1 MQKVWFRNSVDSLRG
16 NRVFYRAS
24 VDFATIET
32 SRRLEAAGTIDPS
45 NLREVQAVTVMDEV
59 ETLARPQYNLRQL
72 LRVVPISGLSARI
85 RLPTGYTGQEK
96 VGPLEEAELTKKA
109 FSWVPLNLWKNVVH
123 VLASAEDQ
131 IIADSAQNLLDTEEA
146 AKELA
151 RMENK
156 QISEELEGNITE
168 KVSTATYSDWGAY
181 SNGVSTTN
189 PFIAIRAKLDYI
201 RRKGRVPNII
211 AMHSTLYSKFVL
223 NTYVGQAVHYGMA
236 TMGDNGGVF
245 TLPGYPG
252 IRVIVDDQLTETPTG
267 SVGPIVGCTRGAVLG
282 VGPTLSVEYNGG
294 ASFYDAFAIAP
305 FIEPKLVIDD
315 CYDMICT

>member
-109 FSWVPLNLWKNVVH
+109 FSWVPLNLWKNV
-123 VLASAEDQ
+123 L
-131 IIADSAQNLLDTEEA
+131 
-146 AKELA
+146 
-151 RMENK
+151 
-156 QISEELEGNITE
+156 
-168 KVSTATYSDWGAY
+168 
-181 SNGVSTTN
+181 
-189 PFIAIRAKLDYI
+189 
-201 RRKGRVPNII
+201 
-211 AMHSTLYSKFVL
+211 
-223 NTYVGQAVHYGMA
+223 
-236 TMGDNGGVF
+236 
-245 TLPGYPG
+245 
-252 IRVIVDDQLTETPTG
+252 
-267 SVGPIVGCTRGAVLG
+267 
-282 VGPTLSVEYNGG
+282 
-294 ASFYDAFAIAP
+294 
-305 FIEPKLVIDD
+305 
-315 CYDMICT
+315 